1 MAANWSE
8 LCSEM
13 CCDGEVHGNRVIW
26 AQGGIKKVFVL
37 LLNVVRR
44 AYWCIVKWGSGGK
57 DDFTGRKVKW
67 SRDK

>member
-1 MAANWSE
+1 M
-8 LCSEM
+8 
-13 CCDGEVHGNRVIW
+13 GT
-26 AQGGIKKVFVL
+26 GGDKKGFLFL

-44 AYWCIVKWGSGGK
+44 AYWRIVKWGSGGK